1 MINSYRELPFYIRF
15 CFILL
20 MLILVAFIIY
30 AGQDIIVPF
39 AFAVLLSVLLLPVN
53 TKLEKYKVPRVIAI
67 LISLTISVIF
77 IAAILYFLTTQIAGF
92 MSDIPSIKQHL
103 ETHLQ
108 TLQHWL
114 NDTLNLSG
122 KQQDQIINNAT
133 LKLKD
138 SGTGMIGYTFL
149 SITQALAFIF
159 LIPVYSFLLLYYR
172 DMIRRFLID
181 ICKDE
186 HEAKVHEILKES
198 RLIVQSYMV
207 GLIIEMFI
215 VAAMNAAGFIII
227 GVQYAVLLGVVAA
240 ILNMIPYIGGIIAM
254 GISMVVTLTTSQNIS
269 DIIWVGIILTVV
281 QFIDNNILM
290 PKVVSSKVKIN
301 ALISIL
307 GVLIGGALAGV
318 SGMFL
323 SIPGIAILKV
333 IFDRIDDVKPWGMLM
348 GDEITPPK
356 KGDIYKQIKKIRS
369 GKKLIPADANPSG
382 KV

>member
-369 GKKLIPADANPSG
+369 GKKLIPAGANPSG